1 MGNSIRAGV
10 DPGIY
15 ENVATSV
22 KELNCVEIEIV
33 AFLGSNRCVS
43 KEEWEIQ

>member
-1 MGNSIRAGV
+1 MLLPQGRKI
-10 DPGIY
+10 
-15 ENVATSV
+15 
-22 KELNCVEIEIV
+22 NCVEIEIV